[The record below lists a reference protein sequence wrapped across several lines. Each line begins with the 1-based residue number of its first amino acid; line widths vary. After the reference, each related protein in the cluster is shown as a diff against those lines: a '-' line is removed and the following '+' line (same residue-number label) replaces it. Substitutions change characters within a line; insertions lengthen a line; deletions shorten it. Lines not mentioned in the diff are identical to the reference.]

1 MSNFHE
7 SWSNDTQAHTQ
18 MAILQ
23 SQLEVVNTALHS
35 REAEIELLK
44 LEIINLNTDND
55 RLELLLKTLTE
66 EKK

>member
-7 SWSNDTQAHTQ
+7 IWSNDTQAHTQ

-23 SQLEVVNTALHS
+23 SQLEVINTALHS
-35 REAEIELLK
+35 RETEIELLK
-44 LEIINLNTDND
+44 LEIINLNADND

>member
-1 MSNFHE
+1 MSNFHDN
-7 SWSNDTQAHTQ
+7 WSNDTQAHTQ

-23 SQLEVVNTALHS
+23 SQLEVVNTSLHS
-35 REAEIELLK
+35 RETEIELLK
-44 LEIINLNTDND
+44 LEIITLNADND

>member
-7 SWSNDTQAHTQ
+7 SWSNDTQAYTQ

-23 SQLEVVNTALHS
+23 SQLEVINTALHS
-35 REAEIELLK
+35 RETEIELLK
-44 LEIINLNTDND
+44 LEIINLNADND